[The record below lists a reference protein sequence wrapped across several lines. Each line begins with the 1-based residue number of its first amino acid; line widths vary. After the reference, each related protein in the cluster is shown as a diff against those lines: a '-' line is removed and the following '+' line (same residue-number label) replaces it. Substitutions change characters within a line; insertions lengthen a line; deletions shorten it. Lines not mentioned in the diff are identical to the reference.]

1 MTNEELALKRKYRS
15 LYYSL
20 NNIKNSVINVRNN
33 INNLKTQATNT
44 VNINRKGIESNN
56 FIKLYTYNDNIIDSI
71 NSALDSI
78 SNKM

>member
-20 NNIKNSVINVRNN
+20 NNIKNSVVNVRNN
-33 INNLKTQATNT
+33 INNLKSQATNT
-44 VNINRKGIESNN
+44 VNINREGIESNN
-56 FIKLYTYNDNIIDSI
+56 FIKLYNYNDNIIDSI

>member
-20 NNIKNSVINVRNN
+20 NNIKNSVVNVRNN

-44 VNINRKGIESNN
+44 VNINREGIESNN